1 MTKRAITYSKRPPL
15 LTKKGTMQIK
25 FNNVLSVEIQGVI
38 KLLTDNGYVI
48 EGARDYEDG
57 LVYDFKL

>member
-1 MTKRAITYSKRPPL
+1 
-15 LTKKGTMQIK
+15 MQIK